1 LHFFC
6 HMQTAKQQEGGV
18 GEIDCEPLT
27 DFSLAEGFHQQ
38 YIADGGDVEAFGF
51 NPPEAVTAKA

>member
-1 LHFFC
+1 
-6 HMQTAKQQEGGV
+6 MQTAKQQEGGV